1 MPEPFEYTLAMY
13 LTLKD
18 LKMLRWTIQRVKDE
32 TYIKS
37 EDNNSFNLL
46 YKIIDQSTQVLIQRV
61 KELL

>member
-1 MPEPFEYTLAMY
+1 MPEPFEYTLTMY